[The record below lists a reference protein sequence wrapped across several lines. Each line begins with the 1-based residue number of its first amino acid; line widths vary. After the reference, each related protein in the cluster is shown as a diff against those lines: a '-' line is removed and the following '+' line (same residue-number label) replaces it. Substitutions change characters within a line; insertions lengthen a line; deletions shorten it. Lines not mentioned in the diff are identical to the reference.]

1 MKETIGMTHYQNA
14 KNKSKRLRKP
24 IADKKFKSEETEIAK
39 QFNNFLTVLVRL
51 FQLRFLLQVDLLT
64 FFRKNSTNLP
74 SRYLKID
81 KLKHALFS
89 LKISKSPSADKII
102 FNVIKNY
109 FGDFSDIV
117 NMSLIYL
124 CKLQCFRI
132 DSRLQKRTLH
142 LRLLTLPKLVIS
154 VLPCVSKIL
163 KCMLYNM
170 FDDYLVGEI
179 ILRQVPVPK
188 KLFHRTYHCSVSTL
202 NL

>member
-14 KNKSKRLRKP
+14 KNKSKRPRKP
-24 IADKKFKSEETEIAK
+24 IAGKKFKTEETEIAK

-74 SRYLKID
+74 SRYLKIY

-89 LKISKSPSADKII
+89 LKISKSPSADKIT

-117 NMSLIYL
+117 KYVFDLSL
-124 CKLQCFRI
+124 Q
-132 DSRLQKRTLH
+132 T
-142 LRLLTLPKLVIS
+142 T
-154 VLPCVSKIL
+154 
-163 KCMLYNM
+163 M
-170 FDDYLVGEI
+170 FPD
-179 ILRQVPVPK
+179 
-188 KLFHRTYHCSVSTL
+188 
-202 NL
+202 